1 MWELDHKEG
10 WELKNWCFWIVV
22 LAKTLQNPLD
32 SKEIKP
38 VSPKGNQSW
47 IFIERID
54 AEAEALILW
63 PPDVKSQL
71 TGKDPDAGK
80 DWGQEEKRAR
90 EWDGWMAS
98 PNQWTWV
105 WANSSRQ
112 WWTGKPEVLQSM
124 GSQRVWHNLVTEQQH
139 DNSHEPRSHNWQ
151 LVRPSSEWAR
161 IHICHSSITS
171 CHWQMEKEWFIW
183 R

>member
-1 MWELDHKEG
+1 MLLNCGAREDSSESLGQQGDQTSQSESQISTEYSLEG
-10 WELKNWCFWIVV
+10 LMLK
-22 LAKTLQNPLD
+22 LKTP
-32 SKEIKP
+32 
-38 VSPKGNQSW
+38 
-47 IFIERID
+47 
-54 AEAEALILW
+54 ILW